1 VACHQ
6 ELAPP
11 PNRFGPPCPEAITG
25 RSLPFL
31 AERTIVL
38 EGGEGY
44 VQPCPEAITGR
55 TLPFLDGRTIVLEGG
70 EGYVVAGT
78 VGCARPGCGIE
89 AQKWSRPSA
98 WRT

>member
-44 VQPCPEAITGR
+44 V
-55 TLPFLDGRTIVLEGG
+55 
-70 EGYVVAGT
+70 VAGT

>member
-1 VACHQ
+1 MSSH
-6 ELAPP
+6 
-11 PNRFGPPCPEAITG
+11 
-25 RSLPFL
+25 
-31 AERTIVL
+31 
-38 EGGEGY
+38 
-44 VQPCPEAITGR
+44 EAITGR